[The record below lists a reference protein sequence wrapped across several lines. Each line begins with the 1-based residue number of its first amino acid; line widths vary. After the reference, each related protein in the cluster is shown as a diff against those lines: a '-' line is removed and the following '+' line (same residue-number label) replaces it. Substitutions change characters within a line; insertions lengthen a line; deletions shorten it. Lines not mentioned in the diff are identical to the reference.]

1 MRRMLVYSITLL
13 VPVWVN
19 SEPLRDHGREAWI
32 RHTIDDSSQGA
43 DGVRLADADGDGL
56 LDIATGW
63 EEGGVIRVYLNP
75 GPERSKSAWPNV
87 TVGRVGSPEDAVLV
101 DVDGD
106 GAMDVVSCSEGE
118 TRRVSIHWAPKEANR
133 RLDSSAWT
141 TESIPAVEN
150 AAQWMFCL
158 PMQIDGKNGVDLVL
172 GAKNENAHIG
182 WLESPDEP
190 RRLEDWRWHPLI
202 EAGWIMTLAAWD
214 FNGDGAMDILA
225 SDRKGDSRG
234 CFWLEHPG
242 AERAAEAWPRHA
254 ISGSDQEFMFIDLAD
269 LNGDDL
275 PDLPAAVRSRELSLY
290 MAQPPFPSTWRRRTI
305 PFPPNTGTGKS
316 VRIGDLNLDGKPDLV
331 LSCENATEDRRGVF
345 WMEKHGGEWDS
356 HPISGPGGVKFDLIE
371 LIDLDADGDLD
382 VLTCE
387 ERSNLGVVWYE
398 NPSL

>member
-1 MRRMLVYSITLL
+1 QRMFVCMVPRLVL
-13 VPVWVN
+13 VFMGGSPRCDLEQTAWV
-19 SEPLRDHGREAWI
+19 
-32 RHTIDDSSQGA
+32 RHTIDNGSQGA

-63 EEGGVIRVYLNP
+63 EEGGEIRVYLNP
-75 GPERSKSAWPNV
+75 GPSQSQSAWPNI
-87 TVGRVGSPEDAVLV
+87 TVGRAGSPEDAVLV

-106 GAMDVVSCSEGE
+106 GAMDVVSWSEGK
-118 TRRVSIHWAPKEANR
+118 TRRVSIHWAPKNPDR
-133 RLDSSAWT
+133 YRDGNAWI
-141 TESIPAVEN
+141 TESIPAAEN

-182 WLESPDEP
+182 WLESPEDP
-190 RRLEDWRWHPLI
+190 RQLEDWRWRPLI
-202 EAGWIMTLAAWD
+202 KAGWIMTLAAWD
-214 FNGDGAMDILA
+214 FNADGKMDILA

-242 AERAAEAWPRHA
+242 ADRAAQTWARHD

-269 LNGDDL
+269 LNGDGL
-275 PDLPAAVRSRELSLY
+275 LDLPAAVRSYELSLY
-290 MAQPPFPSTWRRRTI
+290 LARPPFPFSWRRKEI
-305 PFPPNTGTGKS
+305 SFPPNTGTGKS
-316 VRIGDLNLDGKPDLV
+316 VRIGDLNLDGNPDLA
-331 LSCENATEDRRGVF
+331 LSCENAFDDRWGVF
-345 WMEKHGGEWDS
+345 WMEKRGGQWNS
-356 HPISGPGGVKFDLIE
+356 HPISGPEGVKFDLIE